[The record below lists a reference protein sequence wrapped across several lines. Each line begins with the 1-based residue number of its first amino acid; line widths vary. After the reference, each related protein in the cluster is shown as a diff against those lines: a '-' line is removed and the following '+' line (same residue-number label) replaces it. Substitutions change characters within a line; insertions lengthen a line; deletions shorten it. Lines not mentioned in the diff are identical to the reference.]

1 MMYSSEH
8 GLYKAR
14 DGIFAGVC
22 KGIADHFDFSVGWT
36 RLLVIV
42 ALFITGFWPVVIAYI
57 VAACVMKPAPVV
69 PIRSSADAEFYQS
82 YATSSQMALQRLK
95 ATFSKLDR
103 RLQRLEHVITTRE
116 YDWER
121 RMRND

>member
-1 MMYSSEH
+1 MMESREH

-22 KGIADHFDFSVGWT
+22 KGIADYFDFSVGWT
-36 RLLVIV
+36 RVLVV
-42 ALFITGFWPVVIAYI
+42 LALFITGFWPVVIAYI
-57 VAACVMKPAPVV
+57 VAACVMKPAPVL
-69 PIRSSADAEFYQS
+69 PIQTAADAEFYQS
-82 YATSSQMALQRLK
+82 YASSSQMALQRLK

-121 RMRND
+121 RMRNG